1 MVLNKDS
8 IPDVLQQRQLV
19 MRLRFSGWRQL
30 PLQRASPNVL
40 SSKTD
45 VDRVRLFGAG
55 VPSGGSSIPLQEHVV
70 LLASSGLLREARKVR
85 ERISLSRFRVCDSRT
100 SL

>member
-1 MVLNKDS
+1 MCCQVKQTWIVWS
-8 IPDVLQQRQLV
+8 EI
-19 MRLRFSGWRQL
+19 F
-30 PLQRASPNVL
+30 
-40 SSKTD
+40 
-45 VDRVRLFGAG
+45 FGAG

-85 ERISLSRFRVCDSRT
+85 ERISLSRCRVCDSRT

>member
-8 IPDVLQQRQLV
+8 IPDVLQHRQLV

-45 VDRVRLFGAG
+45 VDRV
-55 VPSGGSSIPLQEHVV
+55 E
-70 LLASSGLLREARKVR
+70 
-85 ERISLSRFRVCDSRT
+85 
-100 SL
+100 